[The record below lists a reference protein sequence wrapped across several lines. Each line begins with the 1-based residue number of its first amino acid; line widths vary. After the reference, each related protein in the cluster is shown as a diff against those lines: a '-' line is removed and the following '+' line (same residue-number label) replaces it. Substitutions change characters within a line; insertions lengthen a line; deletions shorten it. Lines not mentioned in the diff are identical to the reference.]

1 MEIVMNYF
9 TITSIIMN
17 VLLTLLGLL
26 TVHFVIFAFIGLFTR
41 KTFPKTDKKLKY
53 GIIIPARNEETVVC
67 NLIESIYK
75 CNYPQEKLHVFVIA
89 HNCTDKTADV
99 ARAAELGISQ
109 EQLNRWL
116 GRGDRYFA
124 QAGATGHTEPRK
136 TAKLHIF
143 MGLLEKLIAR
153 ANFNLSD
160 DMRPYDRKK

>member
-1 MEIVMNYF
+1 MKYAFKV
-9 TITSIIMN
+9 TRN
-17 VLLTLLGLL
+17 VQSGKVLVSGLSL
-26 TVHFVIFAFIGLFTR
+26 VPDDTEPYVEV
-41 KTFPKTDKKLKY
+41 KKDRTQ
-53 GIIIPARNEETVVC
+53 ARTEMVEV
-67 NLIESIYK
+67 
-75 CNYPQEKLHVFVIA
+75 LHVYENKEDARSCRSWEVAASHFHRYTQRHLADIIR
-89 HNCTDKTADV
+89 ADV